1 MGSDSKFPEPK
12 IIRIFKNFFET
23 EISLLLRSVHTDYPI
38 SLDET
43 EINRFQAESIPQK

>member
-1 MGSDSKFPEPK
+1 MGSDSKFSEPK
-12 IIRIFKNFFET
+12 IMRIFKNFFET
-23 EISLLLRSVHTDYPI
+23 EISLLLSVHTDYPI